1 MAGISD
7 INKLLHPTILTSF
20 KGNLPPV
27 HVKLWLGGEDFE
39 DIVLENLYPF
49 DTIETI
55 KRALYVVKDDINCL
69 PNFIFLGI
77 PLGGRE
83 AGETPTADTSYFAA
97 DYLWY
102 PSGVKTIDKTITLQS
117 PIKSL
122 SEKDTRFVLYDGSL
136 APLGMAS
143 RARTMLEDVLLK
155 YDEER
160 NEYYIPTLHA
170 FPILQMIEEYRG
182 EKSPISQENWNGK
195 FAPYFPYISEEGPY
209 SPQKEDTEFGDLLNI
224 FIKNRQNN
232 LDIVNSFLENEEVRF
247 ADFKISGI
255 RQLKLVWKN
264 RIPKFEGCDNLFYR
278 IEVTSRRP
286 YTRLF
291 PSDGGAIS
299 KIHVK
304 GVLPIPTLEDPTI
317 LQQWAKEENPT
328 PETNLMYLKYVHRPS
343 IGNLPPIYGTVRIF
357 DNGSAELI
365 LLPPRQIGKLDIVN
379 DFRNIDTILDEAFD
393 RLPISP
399 TNFELGEMSIQYT
412 IQLSKESEKFTRN
425 RLEKRLPFFQTFFQK
440 IRPLKEY
447 NPLLCLRYKTVSEF
461 AAEDKY
467 FEFLTQYSTAQI
479 LGGESGITGIISAL
493 QNEFEISIFDARNIV
508 ENWLKQKETF
518 TIKIPSEGEFMENY
532 NPGIDVYIYAQHP
545 FYSVHVYRVDSYKT
559 FQRIFTLLSI
569 LFSPD
574 NYESLS
580 NITAMNGISSSM
592 VANENA
598 KINMAQI
605 QDKVEKTVE
614 NELLNKEAISTG
626 IIPGSTV
633 ADEPLTEEEKRTAAA
648 STSAIEL
655 NDMVDGDF
663 SDEMAYAS
671 MMMDMMNTDS
681 IPGEDETPVS
691 NTMEEPKV
699 EEQKVEEQPKI
710 EEQPQI
716 PDTLVITKKKGKK
729 DTNPINTTKGT
740 YDNKAMI
747 SPQNWFINKL
757 KEIDN
762 RLFNYTPVK
771 GESKYSVSCQAN
783 IDRQPSVLT
792 SEQYNNMID
801 VYANDD
807 DLFFMEY
814 PLIDKDIQTPIAEGV
829 EVIKVLRYGSDPAKP
844 NYYFCPTYFC
854 LFDQIMIREKDFEAI
869 KDRNGAPK
877 PANTCPFCYGKLI
890 TGKKAE
896 MGHTVYRR
904 KNAPKSDEPYS
915 DIDFHKKTSH
925 PEKFYL
931 PCCHIPPKQKKGK
944 QVKQE
949 HLWIGSKEFSH
960 FLTETQKEEIKKK
973 RETALSNAATHVYNS
988 DETDEHVSYSILL
1001 ETLHDKYIVGAEKHP
1016 IESGK
1021 IAVVPPPFDEYFM
1034 QKSNT
1039 IIGRTTIKQSLLPNA
1054 KGFLRIGTGGTIN
1067 ESLFSILTPL
1077 FLKDTVAEIKE
1088 IITNT
1093 ITPRIFSFS
1102 HFGNLVLEFYDPT
1115 QKTKT
1120 WNEIAQRVSKEFP
1133 AVSIGD
1139 KRKLEYLNRIF
1150 NSYDNFINFINDPTK
1165 RKELRHFVP
1174 LLAEPGL
1181 FTRYGL
1187 QLIVLDWDEKNTEN
1201 EISVRCPPFGVSLDR
1216 HKNSDF
1222 VFISRDKQGLYDL
1235 FVYSENKPQNT
1246 KTGEPAMHKSV
1257 LRWASTGRDNWPE
1270 VVRVRVN
1277 EYLEKCASLY
1287 RSVYTAKSDINSTEL
1302 VPLSHAIQIISRTP
1316 YGIVRD
1322 SYNHIIGLTYRLK
1335 PGKDNISLVMVPVI
1349 DDGFIPS
1356 MLNLNIH
1363 FDWNDFIPA
1372 TADEIIQYYRD
1383 NIEPYLI
1390 LYPDYSPKYAVRV
1403 KDETDIIAIQ
1413 LQNGIYIPA
1422 NNISNKVEKLEDIG
1436 LRIVDVDGYYDKD
1449 KKLHTD
1455 FDFDINREIFEDK
1468 QGRLLRDC
1476 GKDKYIELELT
1487 STQLDE
1493 YYQTFRLMFVN
1504 WLNSVD
1510 AGPEMRK
1517 KIEEI
1522 IFDDNLPEYEKR
1534 KRLDII
1540 LTSHIQ
1546 KSLFTVSE
1554 DPYLGSNTFLRRDCS
1569 ILDKSDCTGVC
1580 KWQESDSGDST
1591 NGKCRLHIHNK
1602 SQLGSNKRLVST
1614 VGLFT
1619 KRIYDELVR
1628 FPAKRKQIL
1637 KNKISKIISISQ
1649 PIRIGDQYVIPEQ
1662 NQSWTTLLRMEWFN
1676 PIAEEHKYYEEMSRD
1691 AITEQSKTK
1700 QNEEDTQLQI
1710 AKNENEE
1717 LNMEVQ
1723 EFEENIKL
1731 SKADKIKNK
1740 IYEYFGRE
1748 DIQQKNIKLFFP
1760 KETATSVEQPLS
1772 PFFPFINNTFE
1783 TLDIAP
1789 STNTLTQS
1797 VVIKI
1802 VKTIKNPV
1810 GVVDLRTEPPSNFF
1824 IRPISGYYDGVLL
1837 FIFIE
1842 DRIGLLIDR
1851 IGNQYLSIP
1860 NIPDILKEGWD
1871 NASAIPTVRK
1881 KGKTIKEDKS
1891 VEPSIRVA
1899 EESVVQ
1905 PPVKAIETAEV
1916 PEQVPEQ
1923 VPKQVPISVL
1933 EPAEIKEPSIR
1944 AAEESVV
1951 EPSVRAID
1959 TAEVDTAEVID
1970 QSTIPSTL
1978 RISKKKKS
1986 SKQPTIPKQTM
1997 QKTEIKIPETIPEM
2011 DETITS
2017 MPSLIEDSPK
2027 TVQQQPPPMSIQLP
2041 ETKVEEQPITQMP
2054 PLVED
2059 SPKTVQQQP
2068 PIQIQ
2073 LPETVETQQ
2082 QPSTL
2087 ATAPPSAAVTQQ
2099 PLSEKY
2105 TNDNTLVYHP
2115 SYGIISKKELSKR
2128 LSQKSELELLEEEI
2142 MKGEE
2147 GTSLQN
2153 ENLNAVD

>member
-55 KRALYVVKDDINCL
+55 KRALYVAKDDINCL

-83 AGETPTADTSYFAA
+83 AGENPTADSNYIAA

-102 PSGVKTIDKTITLQS
+102 PSGVKSADKTITLHS
-117 PIKSL
+117 PLKSL
-122 SEKDTRFVLYDGSL
+122 VEKDTRFVLYDGSL

-143 RARTMLEDVLLK
+143 RARTMLEDILLK
-155 YDEER
+155 YDDET

-170 FPILQMIEEYRG
+170 FPISQMIEEYSG

-209 SPQKEDTEFGDLLNI
+209 SPKKDDIEFGDLLNI

-232 LDIVNSFLENEEVRF
+232 LDIVNSFLENEEVRL

-264 RIPKFEGCDNLFYR
+264 RIPRFEGCDNLFYR
-278 IEVTSRRP
+278 TNVTSRRP

-291 PSDGGAIS
+291 SVEGGAIS
-299 KIHVK
+299 KIHVN

-317 LQQWAKEENPT
+317 LQQWAKEENPVPDNT
-328 PETNLMYLKYVHRPS
+328 LMYLKYVHRQS

-379 DFRNIDTILDEAFD
+379 DFRNIDTILNEAFD

-479 LGGESGITGIISAL
+479 ISGESGITGIISAL

-532 NPGIDVYIYAQHP
+532 NPGIDIYIYAQHP

-559 FQRIFTLLSI
+559 FQRIFTLLSV

-574 NYESLS
+574 SYETTSDVAEM
-580 NITAMNGISSSM
+580 NIIVNK
-592 VANENA
+592 NENVNA
-598 KINMAQI
+598 KINMMQI
-605 QDKVEKTVE
+605 QNKIEKTVD

-626 IIPGSTV
+626 IIPGTTV
-633 ADEPLTEEEKRTAAA
+633 EDEALTEEEKRTAAA
-648 STSAIEL
+648 GTSAIEL
-655 NDMVDGDF
+655 NTMTDGDF

-671 MMMDMMNTDS
+671 MMMDMMNTNA
-681 IPGEDETPVS
+681 IPGEYETTM
-691 NTMEEPKV
+691 NTIMEETVPLKNEIKM
-699 EEQKVEEQPKI
+699 EESQI
-710 EEQPQI
+710 EEQQQQPPQI
-716 PDTLVITKKKGKK
+716 QDTLVISKKKG
-729 DTNPINTTKGT
+729 TKGT
-740 YDNKAMI
+740 KDTKDTKTSKDAYDNKTMI

-771 GESKYSVSCQAN
+771 GEAKYSVSCQAN

-801 VYANDD
+801 VYENDD

-814 PLIDKDIQTPIAEGV
+814 PLAEEDVQITIPEDV
-829 EVIKVLRYGSDPAKP
+829 EVIKVLRYGSDPSKP

-854 LFDQIMIREKDFEAI
+854 LFDQIMIRAKDFEAI
-869 KDRNGAPK
+869 EDRNGAPK

-944 QVKQE
+944 QVKEE

-988 DETDEHVSYSILL
+988 DEKDEHVSYSILL
-1001 ETLHDKYIVGAEKHP
+1001 ETLHDKYVVGPEKHP
-1016 IESGK
+1016 LESGK
-1021 IAVVPPPFDEYFM
+1021 IAVVPTPFDEYFM

-1067 ESLFSILTPL
+1067 ESLFSVLTPL
-1077 FLKDTVAEIKE
+1077 FLKDTTAEIKE

-1165 RKELRHFVP
+1165 RKELRHFIP

-1181 FTRYGL
+1181 FTTYGL

-1201 EISVRCPPFGVSLDR
+1201 EITVRCPPFGVSLDR

-1246 KTGEPAMHKSV
+1246 KTGEPEMHKSV
-1257 LRWASTGRDNWPE
+1257 LRWASTGRDKWPE

-1287 RSVYTAKSDINSTEL
+1287 RSVYTAKRDVDSTEL
-1302 VPLSHAIQIISRTP
+1302 VPLSHAIQLLPKTP

-1335 PGKDNISLVMVPVI
+1335 PGKDSTSLVMVPVI

-1383 NIEPYLI
+1383 KIEPYFV
-1390 LYPDYSPKYAVRV
+1390 LYPDYSPKNAVRV
-1403 KDETDIIAIQ
+1403 KGETDIIAVQ

-1422 NNISNKVEKLEDIG
+1422 SNISNKIDKIESLEDIG
-1436 LRIVDVDGYYDKD
+1436 VQIVDVEGYYDKD

-1504 WLNSVD
+1504 WLNSTD

-1517 KIEEI
+1517 KVEEI

-1546 KSLFTVSE
+1546 KSLFTISE
-1554 DPYLGSNTFLRRDCS
+1554 DPYLGSNTFLRRDCKL
-1569 ILDKSDCTGVC
+1569 LDKNDCTGVC
-1580 KWQESDSGDST
+1580 KWQEPDSGSSKE
-1591 NGKCRLHIHNK
+1591 GKCRLHIHNK
-1602 SQLGSNKRLVST
+1602 SQLGSNNRMVST

-1637 KNKISKIISISQ
+1637 KNKISRIISISQ

-1662 NQSWTTLLRMEWFN
+1662 NQTWINLLRMEWFN
-1676 PIAEEHKYYEEMSRD
+1676 PTPEEHKYYEEMSRD
-1691 AITEQSKTK
+1691 TLTDAQNLQLKQKTQ
-1700 QNEEDTQLQI
+1700 QNEEDMPLQI
-1710 AKNENEE
+1710 ARSENEE
-1717 LNMEVQ
+1717 LEMEVK
-1723 EFEENIKL
+1723 EFEGNIKI
-1731 SKADKIKNK
+1731 SKADRIKNK
-1740 IYEYFGRE
+1740 LYDYFGRE
-1748 DIQQKNIKLFFP
+1748 NIQQKNVKLFFP
-1760 KETATSVEQPLS
+1760 KETTASMEQPLL
-1772 PFFPFINNTFE
+1772 PFLPFINNTFE

-1789 STNTLTQS
+1789 STNRLTKES
-1797 VVIKI
+1797 VIKI

-1810 GVVDLRTEPPSNFF
+1810 GVIDLRGDSPLNFF
-1824 IRPISGYYDGVLL
+1824 VRPISGYYDGVLL
-1837 FIFIE
+1837 FIFI
-1842 DRIGLLIDR
+1842 DNKVGLLIDR
-1851 IGNQYLSIP
+1851 IGNQYLSIS
-1860 NIPDILKEGWD
+1860 NIPDKLRDNWE
-1871 NASAIPTVRK
+1871 NASAVPTIRK

-1891 VEPSIRVA
+1891 VQPVAEVAKESVQPSVSVA
-1899 EESVVQ
+1899 EESVQPVAEVAEVAEVEEVAEESDRTAEESVQ
-1905 PPVKAIETAEV
+1905 PSVRTIESAETV
-1916 PEQVPEQ
+1916 E
-1923 VPKQVPISVL
+1923 
-1933 EPAEIKEPSIR
+1933 EIKEPSVQV
-1944 AAEESVV
+1944 AEESTQ
-1951 EPSVRAID
+1951 P
-1959 TAEVDTAEVID
+1959 EVSI
-1970 QSTIPSTL
+1970 IPSKL
-1978 RISKKKKS
+1978 RITKKKS
-1986 SKQPTIPKQTM
+1986 SAKPSIPAKTM
-1997 QKTEIKIPETIPEM
+1997 QPSQTQIKIPETIPETIPEIN
-2011 DETITS
+2011 ETVTS
-2017 MPSLIEDSPK
+2017 MPSL
-2027 TVQQQPPPMSIQLP
+2027 
-2041 ETKVEEQPITQMP
+2041 
-2054 PLVED
+2054 VED
-2059 SPKTVQQQP
+2059 SSTT
-2068 PIQIQ
+2068 I
-2073 LPETVETQQ
+2073 PEIIPGEQTAETQQ
-2082 QPSTL
+2082 LPSTVTAAT
-2087 ATAPPSAAVTQQ
+2087 ATAPSVAVTQQ
-2099 PLSEKY
+2099 PSSEKY

-2115 SYGIISKKELSKR
+2115 TYGVISKKDLSKK

-2147 GTSLQN
+2147 DTSLQN